1 MIYRRL
7 CCYSRLII
15 LLRLGCV
22 ILNILFIGDVVGQK
36 SCANLRD
43 KLPKL
48 KKEYNAKLVVVN
60 AENSADG
67 NGITPVTAKYVLDS
81 GVDVITTGNHCFR
94 RKEMDAFYEESDIVL
109 RPANYPDEVVGKGYT
124 VLDFGS
130 YSVAVI
136 NLLGTVYMQNL
147 ENPFNCI
154 DKILKDIKAKT
165 IIVDFHAEAT
175 SEKRAMGHYLTG
187 RVSAVLGTHTHVQ
200 TADEEILGGHTG
212 YITDVGMTGVID
224 SVLGIKK
231 EIIINNMI
239 TGYPQRY
246 EYAEGD
252 QFICGVVLEI
262 NEKSGICS
270 SIKRIKC

>member
-1 MIYRRL
+1 MSL
-7 CCYSRLII
+7 
-15 LLRLGCV
+15 
-22 ILNILFIGDVVGQK
+22 LNILFIGDVVGQK

-48 KKEYNAKLVVVN
+48 KKEYNAKIVIVN
-60 AENSADG
+60 GENSADG
-67 NGITPVTAKYVLDS
+67 NGITPVTAKYILDS
-81 GVDVITTGNHCFR
+81 GVDVVTTGNHCFR

-109 RPANYPDEVVGKGYT
+109 RPANYPDTVVGKGYT

-147 ENPFNCI
+147 ENPFFCI
-154 DKILKDIKAKT
+154 DRILEEIKAKT

-175 SEKRAMGHYLTG
+175 SEKRAIGHYLTG

-200 TADEEILGGHTG
+200 TADEEILGNHTG

-246 EYAEGD
+246 EYAQGE

-262 NEKSGICS
+262 DEKSGICS

>member
-1 MIYRRL
+1 M
-7 CCYSRLII
+7 
-15 LLRLGCV
+15 
-22 ILNILFIGDVVGQK
+22 NILFIGDVVGQK

-48 KKEYNAKLVVVN
+48 KKEYNAKIVIVN
-60 AENSADG
+60 GENSADG
-67 NGITPVTAKYVLDS
+67 NGITPITARYILDS
-81 GVDVITTGNHCFR
+81 GVDVVTTGNHCFR

-109 RPANYPDEVVGKGYT
+109 RPANYPDTVVGKGYT

-147 ENPFNCI
+147 ENPFFCI
-154 DKILKDIKAKT
+154 DRILDEIKTKT

-200 TADEEILGGHTG
+200 TADEEVLGGHTG
-212 YITDVGMTGVID
+212 YITDVGMTGVTD

-246 EYAEGD
+246 EYAQGE
-252 QFICGVVLEI
+252 QFICGVVLEVD
-262 NEKSGICS
+262 EKSGICS

>member
-1 MIYRRL
+1 MN
-7 CCYSRLII
+7 II
-15 LLRLGCV
+15 
-22 ILNILFIGDVVGQK
+22 FIGDVVGQK
-36 SCANLRD
+36 SCTNLRE

-48 KKEYNAKLVVVN
+48 KKQYDAKLVIVN
-60 AENSADG
+60 GENSADG
-67 NGITPVTAKYVLDS
+67 NGITPVTAKYLLDS
-81 GVDVITTGNHCFR
+81 GVDVVTTGNHCFR

-109 RPANYPDEVVGKGYT
+109 RPANYPDEVVGKGFT

-147 ENPFNCI
+147 ENPFYCVDRI
-154 DKILKDIKAKT
+154 LEKISSKT

-175 SEKRAMGHYLTG
+175 SEKRAMGHYLAG

-224 SVLGIKK
+224 SVLGIRKD
-231 EIIINNMI
+231 IIINNML

-246 EYAEGD
+246 EYAQGE
-252 QFICGVVLEI
+252 QIICGVVMEI
-262 NEKSGICS
+262 NERTGVCS
-270 SIKRIKC
+270 SIERIRC

>member
-1 MIYRRL
+1 M
-7 CCYSRLII
+7 
-15 LLRLGCV
+15 
-22 ILNILFIGDVVGQK
+22 NILFIGDVVGQK

-48 KKEYNAKLVVVN
+48 KKDYNAKIVIVN
-60 AENSADG
+60 GENSADG
-67 NGITPVTAKYVLDS
+67 NGITPVTAKYILDS

-109 RPANYPDEVVGKGYT
+109 RPANYPDSVVGKGYT

-147 ENPFNCI
+147 ENPFYCI
-154 DKILKDIKAKT
+154 DGILEEIKAKT

-200 TADEEILGGHTG
+200 TADEEILANHTG

-224 SVLGIKK
+224 SVLGIRK

-246 EYAEGD
+246 EYAQGE
-252 QFICGVVLEI
+252 QFICGVALEVD
-262 NEKSGICS
+262 EKSGICS

>member
-1 MIYRRL
+1 M
-7 CCYSRLII
+7 
-15 LLRLGCV
+15 
-22 ILNILFIGDVVGQK
+22 NILFIGDVVGQK
-36 SCANLRD
+36 SCSNLRD
-43 KLPKL
+43 KLPML
-48 KKEYNAKLVVVN
+48 KKEYNAKLVIVN
-60 AENSADG
+60 GENSADG
-67 NGITPVTAKYVLDS
+67 NGITPVTARYILDS

-94 RKEMDAFYEESDIVL
+94 RKEMDDFFEESDIVL
-109 RPANYPDEVVGKGYT
+109 RPANFPEEVVGKGYT
-124 VLDFGS
+124 ILDFGS

-147 ENPFNCI
+147 ENPFVLI
-154 DKILKDIKAKT
+154 DRILSGIKANIK
-165 IIVDFHAEAT
+165 IVDFHAEAT
-175 SEKRAMGHYLTG
+175 SEKRAMGHYLAG

-200 TADEEILGGHTG
+200 TADEEILGGYTG

-246 EYAEGD
+246 EYAQGE

-262 NEKSGICS
+262 DEKSGVCK
-270 SIKRIKC
+270 SIRRIKC

>member
-1 MIYRRL
+1 M
-7 CCYSRLII
+7 
-15 LLRLGCV
+15 
-22 ILNILFIGDVVGQK
+22 NILFIGDVVGQK
-36 SCANLRD
+36 SCSNLRD
-43 KLPKL
+43 KLPML
-48 KKEYNAKLVVVN
+48 KKEYNAKLVIVN
-60 AENSADG
+60 GENSADG
-67 NGITPVTAKYVLDS
+67 NGITPVTARYILDS

-94 RKEMDAFYEESDIVL
+94 RKEMDDFFEESDIVL
-109 RPANYPDEVVGKGYT
+109 RPANFPEEVVGKGYT
-124 VLDFGS
+124 ILDFGS

-147 ENPFNCI
+147 ENPFVLI
-154 DKILKDIKAKT
+154 DRILSGIKANIK
-165 IIVDFHAEAT
+165 IVDFHAEAT
-175 SEKRAMGHYLTG
+175 SEKRAMGHYLAG

-200 TADEEILGGHTG
+200 TADEEILSGYTG

-246 EYAEGD
+246 EYAQGE

-262 NEKSGICS
+262 DEKSGVCK